1 LRNRAIEYV
10 ERENTRVSSE
20 MEAFTIADDLKDFA
34 LITPVMLL
42 TLAQNG
48 ILTLDDLADLDT
60 EELTGYLGE
69 HGINSEEKAG
79 AIIMEARKHWFDDEV
94 TADDADA
101 ATEESESEAE

>member
-1 LRNRAIEYV
+1 
-10 ERENTRVSSE
+10 
-20 MEAFTIADDLKDFA
+20 M
-34 LITPVMLL
+34 ITPVMLL

-79 AIIMEARKHWFDDEV
+79 AIIMEARKHWFDDEDA
-94 TADDADA
+94 ADDAE
-101 ATEESESEAE
+101 ATVEESETQAE